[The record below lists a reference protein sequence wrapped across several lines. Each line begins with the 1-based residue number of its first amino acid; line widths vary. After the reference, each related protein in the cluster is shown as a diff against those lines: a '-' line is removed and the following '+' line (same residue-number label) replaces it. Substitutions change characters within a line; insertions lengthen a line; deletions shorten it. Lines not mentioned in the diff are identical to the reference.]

1 MVLISRESVCESGAT
16 GSESRDVVTDRMQ
29 FVMPPRIELAQ
40 IFGAALYSAK
50 AVLAGRAGDVWELVT
65 DNTSVRLHDPG

>member
-1 MVLISRESVCESGAT
+1 
-16 GSESRDVVTDRMQ
+16 
-29 FVMPPRIELAQ
+29 MPPRIELAQ